1 MKAYLIE
8 TTQECQELTC
18 MCFSDPKTVRV
29 ADVRMVYVPNRF
41 LLGYDAG
48 DRRILLSEKPP
59 FLGVQDI
66 VDGVKKGVVKE
77 IDLNEQA
84 AGQILNLIPNLRSE
98 LNKKD
103 KEHPNYQKIES
114 LVQGLYAVC

>member
-1 MKAYLIE
+1 
-8 TTQECQELTC
+8 
-18 MCFSDPKTVRV
+18 
-29 ADVRMVYVPNRF
+29 
-41 LLGYDAG
+41 
-48 DRRILLSEKPP
+48 
-59 FLGVQDI
+59 
-66 VDGVKKGVVKE
+66 VKKGVVKE